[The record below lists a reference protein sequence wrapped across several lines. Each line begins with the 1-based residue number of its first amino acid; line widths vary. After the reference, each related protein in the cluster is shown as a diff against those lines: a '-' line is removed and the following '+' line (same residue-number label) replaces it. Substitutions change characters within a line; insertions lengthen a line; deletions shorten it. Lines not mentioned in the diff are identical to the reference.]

1 MGLWRSKGIFFP
13 FWFSLSQLY
22 CVTEFE
28 TEVSKTD
35 LWVLM
40 WWQCVS
46 VNGWYSDFCCVW
58 KNWLFYFYTCYPF
71 TRNVPVLPQR
81 PTHLHT
87 YQTHPDADVCCQ
99 LTASPCLLP
108 PPPLLKETVTWPGL
122 TKTNAFPLAF
132 QLAVAPTWSW
142 GRNLSFQKEVL
153 RAWLRS
159 APVVDVLNQA
169 PVTPRQPAPL
179 PPLPTVGPL
188 CPQLPLLP
196 LHRRLQ
202 HHPGWVEAA
211 VTVVTLNMI

>member
-1 MGLWRSKGIFFP
+1 MDDILTFVVYGRIDCFTFIHATRS
-13 FWFSLSQLY
+13 QEMY
-22 CVTEFE
+22 
-28 TEVSKTD
+28 
-35 LWVLM
+35 
-40 WWQCVS
+40 QCFHS
-46 VNGWYSDFCCVW
+46 VP
-58 KNWLFYFYTCYPF
+58 L
-71 TRNVPVLPQR
+71 
-81 PTHLHT
+81 T

-108 PPPLLKETVTWPGL
+108 PPPLLKETVTWLGL
-122 TKTNAFPLAF
+122 TKTNAFPLTF

-169 PVTPRQPAPL
+169 PVTPRQPALL

-211 VTVVTLNMI
+211 VTVATLNMI